1 MSCDL
6 LFADNLHQFVA
17 WRLIG
22 GGIGAASVISPNNLI
37 LSKDTRGS
45 CGRACRSEVMDS
57 GNRHSGI
64 GGGWQREASLRA
76 RLQELASNRVQSAA
90 NEFSGR
96 ITHLQ
101 SGDADLWWQIIG
113 RHPHCS

>member
-45 CGRACRSEVMDS
+45 CGRACRSEVMDC
-57 GNRHSGI
+57 GNRYSGI
-64 GGGWQREASLRA
+64 ARGWQREASLRA
-76 RLQELASNRVQSAA
+76 RLQEVRANRVKSAVHGP
-90 NEFSGR
+90 SGP
-96 ITHLQ
+96 ITHGQL
-101 SGDADLWWQIIG
+101 AD
-113 RHPHCS
+113 

>member
-1 MSCDL
+1 VNREL
-6 LFADNLHQFVA
+6 LVFDGLDQIL
-17 WRLIG
+17 R
-22 GGIGAASVISPNNLI
+22 LI

-76 RLQELASNRVQSAA
+76 RLQELAANRVQSAV
-90 NEFSGR
+90 NELSGR
-96 ITHLQ
+96 ITHEQLA
-101 SGDADLWWQIIG
+101 DADLGRHIIG
-113 RHPHCS
+113 KHPHCS